1 MNEETIKELM
11 VPIKNYINSNTI
23 DGNDLPVIVQN
34 FFPTDEQVA
43 EIAKFLTQNVQQ
55 LKVLTEDKLLDRT
68 RQILTNALNE
78 AAIDVYR
85 EKISINEEYD
95 KEFNDGPEVS
105 DWDEERFLSW
115 DDDLDLGMDTYEEF
129 ED

>member
-43 EIAKFLTQNVQQ
+43 EIAKFLRQNVQQ